1 MGLLG
6 EEAREV
12 TKMEP
17 KMCSATTECFIS
29 SSASPICFGEI
40 EVGLRL
46 SLRFFSPTFR
56 RRRFPGTKDGLLL
69 GSTSLL
75 LFGES

>member
-29 SSASPICFGEI
+29 SSASPICFGTAAH
-40 EVGLRL
+40 
-46 SLRFFSPTFR
+46 FSQKGKKKKKKQTFKSDKAG
-56 RRRFPGTKDGLLL
+56 FE
-69 GSTSLL
+69 
-75 LFGES
+75 F